1 MQVYIKDIKCYNKK
15 LNADVY
21 TRKETEENKTCF
33 VDTSNL
39 KVHCL
44 VQGIH
49 LNPTKCHQLGFLF

>member
-1 MQVYIKDIKCYNKK
+1 MQVYIKDIKRYNKK

-21 TRKETEENKTCF
+21 TRKETVSTKH
-33 VDTSNL
+33 TSNL